1 MWIRLLSS
9 ALLLTLLAGC
19 ASGPHADPRD
29 PLEPLNRSVMR
40 FNDSVDAAVVRPVA
54 VAYRDTVPAPVRT
67 GVNNFFGNWRDLWSA
82 LNAALQARPQQAA
95 ENFMRFNVNTFM
107 GLGGVL
113 DIATEMG
120 IPRTTLDVGHTLAR
134 WGVPPGPY
142 LVLPLMGP
150 STVRDSLGMVVDAQ
164 GDLVTQGVDH
174 ATTQN
179 TLVLVRIVDGR
190 TELLPATDMLD
201 QIALDRYVFVRDAH
215 LQRRLSQIGRETES
229 VRYDLDE

>member
-1 MWIRLLSS
+1 MSS
-9 ALLLTLLAGC
+9 ALLVMLLAGC
-19 ASGPHADPRD
+19 ATGPNADPRD
-29 PLEPLNRSVMR
+29 PLEPFNRSVMR

-54 VAYRDTVPAPVRT
+54 VAYRDVVPSPVRT
-67 GVNNFFGNWRDLWSA
+67 GVHNFFGNLRDLWSFV
-82 LNAALQARPQQAA
+82 NATLQARPQEAA
-95 ENFMRFNVNTFM
+95 ENFMRFNVNTFL
-107 GLGGVL
+107 GFGGVL

-150 STVRDSLGMVVDAQ
+150 STVRDSLGMVVDAR

-174 ATTQN
+174 QSTRN
-179 TLVLVRIVDGR
+179 TLVVVRVVDVR
-190 TELLPATDMLD
+190 TQLLPATDMLD
-201 QIALDRYVFVRDAH
+201 EIAFDRYVFIRDAH

-229 VRYDLDE
+229 IRYDLDE

>member
-1 MWIRLLSS
+1 MSS
-9 ALLLTLLAGC
+9 ALLVMLLAGC
-19 ASGPHADPRD
+19 ATGPNADPRD
-29 PLEPLNRSVMR
+29 PLEPFNRSVMR

-54 VAYRDTVPAPVRT
+54 VAYRDVVPSPVRT
-67 GVNNFFGNWRDLWSA
+67 GVHNFFGNLRDLWSFV
-82 LNAALQARPQQAA
+82 NATLQARPQEAA
-95 ENFMRFNVNTFM
+95 ENFMRFNVNTFL
-107 GLGGVL
+107 GFGGVL

-150 STVRDSLGMVVDAQ
+150 STVRDSLGMMVDAR

-174 ATTQN
+174 QSTRN
-179 TLVLVRIVDGR
+179 TLVVVRVVDVR
-190 TELLPATDMLD
+190 TQLLPATDMLD
-201 QIALDRYVFVRDAH
+201 EIAFDRYVFIRDAH

-229 VRYDLDE
+229 IRYDLDE

>member
-201 QIALDRYVFVRDAH
+201 QVALDRYVFVRDAH

>member
-1 MWIRLLSS
+1 MWTRLMSS
-9 ALLLTLLAGC
+9 ALLVMLLAGC
-19 ASGPHADPRD
+19 ATGPNADPRD
-29 PLEPLNRSVMR
+29 PLEPFNRSVMR

-54 VAYRDTVPAPVRT
+54 VAYRDVVPSPVRT
-67 GVNNFFGNWRDLWSA
+67 GVHNFFGNLRDLWSFV
-82 LNAALQARPQQAA
+82 NATLQARPQEAA
-95 ENFMRFNVNTFM
+95 ENFMRFNVNTFL
-107 GLGGVL
+107 GFGGVL

-150 STVRDSLGMVVDAQ
+150 STVRDSLGMMVDAR

-174 ATTQN
+174 QSTRN
-179 TLVLVRIVDGR
+179 TLVVVRVVDVR
-190 TELLPATDMLD
+190 TQLLPATDMLD
-201 QIALDRYVFVRDAH
+201 EIAFDRYVFIRDAH

-229 VRYDLDE
+229 IRYDLDE

>member
-1 MWIRLLSS
+1 MWTRLMSS
-9 ALLLTLLAGC
+9 ALLVMLLAGC
-19 ASGPHADPRD
+19 ATGPNADPRD
-29 PLEPLNRSVMR
+29 PLEPFNRSVMR

-54 VAYRDTVPAPVRT
+54 VAYRDVVPSPVRT
-67 GVNNFFGNWRDLWSA
+67 GVHNFFGNLRDLWSFV
-82 LNAALQARPQQAA
+82 NATLQARPQEAA
-95 ENFMRFNVNTFM
+95 ENFMRFNVNTFL
-107 GLGGVL
+107 GFGGVL

-150 STVRDSLGMVVDAQ
+150 STVRDSLGMVVDAR

-174 ATTQN
+174 QSTRN
-179 TLVLVRIVDGR
+179 TLVVVRVVDVR
-190 TELLPATDMLD
+190 TQLLPATDMLD
-201 QIALDRYVFVRDAH
+201 EIAFDRYVFIRDAH

-229 VRYDLDE
+229 IRYDLDE